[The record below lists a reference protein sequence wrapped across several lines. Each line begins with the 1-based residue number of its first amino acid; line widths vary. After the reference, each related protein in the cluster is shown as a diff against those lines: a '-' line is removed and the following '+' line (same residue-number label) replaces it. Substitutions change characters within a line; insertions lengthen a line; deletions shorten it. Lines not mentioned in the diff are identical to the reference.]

1 MRYTYPPLKLTANI
15 ATENRHFQE
24 EMKHLPTIE
33 LQGVISVSF
42 RQGNPSKHLTAGV
55 SGCN

>member
-15 ATENRHFQE
+15 APENRHFQE
-24 EMKHLPTIE
+24 EMKHLPTID
-33 LQGVISVSF
+33 LQGRAVSF